1 MKKKCINNEIYVEI
15 NGLSIYAQLCDE
27 EATAKIHL
35 KFAGWMKLKRESFP
49 FINFLTLK
57 MDDK

>member
-27 EATAKIHL
+27 EATAESSLEICWMDEVKER
-35 KFAGWMKLKRESFP
+35 KFSFHKFSNP
-49 FINFLTLK
+49 KNG
-57 MDDK
+57 